1 MSKLWKVGLFAKD
14 YSYYDDVFE
23 FVNKLIE
30 EKGEVITFIE
40 KATKVFRI
48 DTNKSSYRFVVVNE
62 GIRGYRWHEAYI
74 FDSWTMSKEM
84 IDGLIIA
91 KIVPYDIWNK
101 DPEWNP
107 NDYVYYNPINKSR
120 FITWTRWFGSDT
132 YDVIERIFTT
142 HSKYEI
148 LEFKGY
154 CVAKKKYIIPNRD
167 MFIELLDYVNN
178 VVFKNYVDRSK
189 ASSYIKEFIKK
200 NNLKEEYIKQ

>member
-1 MSKLWKVGLFAKD
+1 MDRLWQVGLFAKD
-14 YSYYDDVFE
+14 DSYYDDIFN
-23 FVNKLIE
+23 FTNKLIQEKCE
-30 EKGEVITFIE
+30 EIKEIIKCSNKFEI
-40 KATKVFRI
+40 R
-48 DTNKSSYRFVVVNE
+48 TNKSIYKFVVVNE
-62 GIRGYRWHEAYI
+62 NIRGYRWHEAYV
-74 FDSWTMSKEM
+74 FDTWL
-84 IDGLIIA
+84 IDLEKINSLILA
-91 KIVPYDIWNK
+91 KIVRYDIWNK

-107 NDYVYYNPINKSR
+107 NDYVHYNPINESR
-120 FITWTRWFGSDT
+120 FITWTRWFESDT

-189 ASSYIKEFIKK
+189 ASPYIKEFIKK